1 LHYIVGKAPAA
12 PYIRVSLIMTLQHIT
27 FDRFPVGT
35 HLESQV

>member
-12 PYIRVSLIMTLQHIT
+12 PHIRVSLIMTLLRIT
-27 FDRFPVGT
+27 FDRFPVGA